1 MKPNFAI
8 LSSYSNMKPDNQVG
22 GFLDFY
28 VFLYLLKLWSL
39 CLNTIGLFDVVV
51 PTEDLYINS
60 QFLLRIFLSP

>member
-1 MKPNFAI
+1 
-8 LSSYSNMKPDNQVG
+8 MKPDNQVG